1 MVLILLASLI
11 TLLVYIVHLHQ
22 AKSCNE
28 HRDTGA
34 YETVEI
40 ANPAP
45 VGCPMSE
52 NQAYGIA
59 RKAMLEERRA
69 PKLSNQHSTQLEV
82 ANTNFSM
89 DLNEAYETVTEK
101 IYETVN

>member
-11 TLLVYIVHLHQ
+11 ASLVYIVHLHQ

-34 YETVEI
+34 YEIVEI

-59 RKAMLEERRA
+59 RKVMLEERMA